1 MDTLNP
7 KQREVIDALV
17 RGENVF
23 MTGCGG
29 TGKSYV
35 IGTILENL
43 KELTGRKLLRIHVTA
58 MTGCA
63 ALLLG
68 HQAKTLHSWAGILL
82 GKGSVEE
89 LVTRIKRNR
98 RSSQRWRG
106 TDLLIVDEVSMLTRE
121 LLEKLDAIGQAVRRN
136 TKPFGGIQLLLSGD
150 FHQLPPVVKDSERSW
165 AGAGAGAGAGG
176 STSVFAFASPRWPA
190 LVQRTI
196 ELTEIVRQADPAFQK
211 VLLEARTGSLSEES
225 LSLLKARVG
234 LDWRGLRIKPT
245 LLFPRRAEV
254 DTINQANIGSLKG
267 ERHSYTAGIRWNV
280 GDTKTPLYVSRPPV
294 GFNVLDESFVRAVA
308 KTDRDASYEEV
319 LELCEG
325 AQVML
330 LRNMPDHGLVNGS
343 RGIVVGFETVAP
355 HTPLVEFLKRG
366 SSGSTSDTIRI
377 PVGVSTWDVEDY
389 PNVSRVQIPLRLAWA
404 CTIHKAQ
411 GSTLDCALID
421 IGKGTFESGQ
431 AYVAL
436 SRVRSL
442 DGLYIHDFDPTAFRT
457 NEEVL
462 AFYRSVRDAGAEE
475 HSHTA

>member
-35 IGTILENL
+35 IGTLLDNL
-43 KELTGRKLLRIHVTA
+43 KGLTGRTVMRIHVTA

-68 HQAKTLHSWAGILL
+68 HQAKTLHSWAGIML
-82 GKGSVEE
+82 GKGTVEE

-106 TDLLIVDEVSMLTRE
+106 TDLLIIDEVSMLTRE
-121 LLEKLDAIGQAVRRN
+121 LLEKLDAIGQIVRRN

-150 FHQLPPVVKDSERSW
+150 FHQLPPVVKESERVGT
-165 AGAGAGAGAGG
+165 GAGAGAGA
-176 STSVFAFASPRWPA
+176 SSSVFAFTSDRWPA
-190 LVQRTI
+190 LIHRTI
-196 ELTEIVRQADPAFQK
+196 ELTEIVRQQDPAFQK
-211 VLLEARTGSLSEES
+211 VLLEARTGTLSEES
-225 LSLLKARVG
+225 LGLLKSRVG
-234 LDWRGLRIKPT
+234 LDWQGLRIKPT

-267 ERHSYTAGIRWNV
+267 ERHSYTAGVRWNIGTSSV
-280 GDTKTPLYVSRPPV
+280 PVYVSHPPL

-308 KTDRDASYEEV
+308 KTDRDANYEEV

-330 LRNMPDHGLVNGS
+330 LRNMPEHGLVNGS
-343 RGIVVGFETVAP
+343 RGIVVGFDTVAP
-355 HTPLVEFLKRG
+355 HAPHVEFLKQ
-366 SSGSTSDTIRI
+366 GSTVRI
-377 PVGVSTWDVEDY
+377 PISVAMWELEDN
-389 PNVSRVQIPLRLAWA
+389 PNVFRVQLPLRLAWA

-411 GSTLDCALID
+411 GATLDCALVD
-421 IGKGTFESGQ
+421 IGRGTFESGQ

-462 AFYRSVRDAGAEE
+462 AFYRKIREEEGLGAVD
-475 HSHTA
+475 SS

>member
-7 KQREVIDALV
+7 TQREVIDALV

-35 IGTILENL
+35 IGAILENL
-43 KELTGRKLLRIHVTA
+43 KELTGRTVLRIQVTA

-82 GKGSVEE
+82 GKDSVEE
-89 LVTRIKRNR
+89 LVVRIKRNR
-98 RSSQRWRG
+98 RSGQRWRN
-106 TDLLIVDEVSMLTRE
+106 TDLLVIDEVSMLTRE

-150 FHQLPPVVKDSERSW
+150 FHQLPPVVKDFERSR
-165 AGAGAGAGAGG
+165 GAGAGASAGG
-176 STSVFAFASPRWPA
+176 SSSVFAFTSPRWPA

-196 ELTEIVRQADPAFQK
+196 ELTEIVRQSDPAFQK
-211 VLLEARTGSLSEES
+211 VLLEARSGHLSEES
-225 LSLLKARVG
+225 TALLRARVG
-234 LDWRGLRIKPT
+234 LDWQELRIKPT

-267 ERHSYTAGIRWNV
+267 ERHTYTTGVRWNI
-280 GDTKTPLYVSRPPV
+280 GDAKTPVYVSRPPL

-330 LRNMPDHGLVNGS
+330 LRNMPEHGLVNGS
-343 RGIVVGFETVAP
+343 RGIVVGFDSVVP
-355 HTPLVEFLKRG
+355 HTPHVEFLKQG
-366 SSGSTSDTIRI
+366 SADTVRI
-377 PVGVSTWDVEDY
+377 PVGVSTWDIEDN
-389 PNVSRVQIPLRLAWA
+389 PGVARVQIPLRLAWA

-421 IGKGTFESGQ
+421 IGRGTFESGQ

-442 DGLYIHDFDPTAFRT
+442 DGLYIHDFDPVAFRT

-462 AFYRSVRDAGAEE
+462 AFYRSMRSAATAATAATAAHAE
-475 HSHTA
+475 